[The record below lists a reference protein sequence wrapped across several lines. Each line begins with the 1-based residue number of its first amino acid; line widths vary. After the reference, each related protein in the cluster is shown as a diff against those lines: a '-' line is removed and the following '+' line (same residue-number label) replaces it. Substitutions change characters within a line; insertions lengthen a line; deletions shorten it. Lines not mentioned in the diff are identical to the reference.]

1 MAVRD
6 DEGLIFREIRKK
18 VLNEGSEEP
27 QKPHEKTD
35 VVKSEVTNHI
45 EVSVFSGFKFGF
57 GMILGT
63 FAGMIIVSIVVIVLL
78 LLFSLIVAFPGID
91 IMALANETV
100 LT

>member
-6 DEGLIFREIRKK
+6 DERLIFREIRKK
-18 VLNEGSEEP
+18 VLNEGNKEP

-45 EVSVFSGFKFGF
+45 DVSVFSGFKFAL

-63 FAGMIIVSIVVIVLL
+63 FAGMIIVSIVLIIVLL
-78 LLFSLIVAFPGID
+78 LFSSIAAFSGIN
-91 IMALANETV
+91 IMALVNETV

>member
-27 QKPHEKTD
+27 KKPHEKTD
-35 VVKSEVTNHI
+35 VVKSEVMNHI
-45 EVSVFSGFKFGF
+45 EVSVFSGFKFGL

-63 FAGMIIVSIVVIVLL
+63 FAGMIIVSIVLIVLL
-78 LLFSLIVAFPGID
+78 LLFSSIVAFPGID

>member
-18 VLNEGSEEP
+18 VLNEGAKEL

-35 VVKSEVTNHI
+35 VVKNEVANHI
-45 EVSVFSGFKFGF
+45 EVSVFSGFKFAL

-63 FAGMIIVSIVVIVLL
+63 FAGMIIVSIVLIIVLL
-78 LLFSLIVAFPGID
+78 LFSWIAAFPGID
-91 IMALANETV
+91 IMALVNETV